1 MGALLDQYLSTFGQS
16 LQALSAPPGGAQTFP
31 AAGPGSQPLDPN
43 LAAMPQPPTFQPQPG
58 GMTAAGLPVGQTF
71 DTGGA
76 VATAPAPSFEAQP
89 GTVEP
94 LPGGGGGP
102 AEAQPL
108 MPFDEEAPPPDLPTF
123 EEPPPTPPGTVPAE
137 GLPGGTPPI
146 VRPEEGAPAPEGAA
160 AAPAAPGEPR
170 GRGKGGAQVEEGG
183 EILQA
188 GDVESPEDLM
198 AAASDE
204 EIKAGTDVVE
214 QQLEEQ
220 GSSIDEA
227 YAKVTGGPPD
237 TRLSREEKGQLLME
251 FGLRMLAYSGQEG
264 AEFEAIGRAGIET
277 MGSARAMKEAKRT
290 RPGEERKSQLET
302 DLLEAQITRERG
314 ANNELVTDANGNMV
328 SVNKA
333 TGAVTPILD
342 AEGNPVT
349 GETDTKQFESQLNR
363 EAYRQYFIDTVGE
376 CDSACERGAL
386 AYSKGGAATVAFPEL
401 MRADQ
406 TDRVMKV
413 FENPDNSSRKYPV
426 PSTGETK
433 RWKDMTEEEKFEVA
447 NGFVERRMRI
457 MDTGGPGGPDAGGDH
472 RPAPTGWKNFEAA
485 GLTEEIA
492 RQIPPGQAVD
502 HPDGGRITNRNGTLV
517 RENDDGTEWT
527 GD

>member
-16 LQALSAPPGGAQTFP
+16 LQALAAPPGGAQSFP
-31 AAGPGSQPLDPN
+31 TEGPGAQPLDPN
-43 LAAMPQPPTFQPQPG
+43 LAAMPGPPSFQPQPG

-71 DTGGA
+71 DTGGQ

-89 GTVEP
+89 GTVEGIP
-94 LPGGGGGP
+94 GGPGGGA

-108 MPFDEEAPPPDLPTF
+108 LPFDEEPPVELPTF
-123 EEPPPTPPGTVPAE
+123 GPPEEEVTQPTPEGGPPAGLPPGTEGTVP
-137 GLPGGTPPI
+137 T
-146 VRPEEGAPAPEGAA
+146 EGAP
-160 AAPAAPGEPR
+160 PAAPGEPR
-170 GRGKGGAQVEEGG
+170 GRGKGGEQVGEDG

-188 GDVESPEDLM
+188 GDVENAEDLM
-198 AAASDE
+198 AAATDE

-277 MGSARAMKEAKRT
+277 LGSARAMKEAKRT

-302 DLLEAQITRERG
+302 DLLEAQIVRERG

-333 TGAVTPILD
+333 TGKTTPILD
-342 AEGNPVT
+342 ASGNPVT
-349 GETDTKQFESQLNR
+349 GETDTKQFESELNR

-386 AYSKGGAATVAFPEL
+386 AYSKGGAANVAFPEL

-426 PSTGETK
+426 PSTGEVK
-433 RWKDMTEEEKFEVA
+433 RWKDMSEEEKFEVA

-457 MDTGGPGGPDAGGDH
+457 MDTGGTGGQTTG
-472 RPAPTGWKNFEAA
+472 RPAPTGWKNYEAA
-485 GLTEEIA
+485 GLTEEVA
-492 RQIPPGQAVD
+492 RQIPPDQGVD
-502 HPDGGRITNRNGTLV
+502 HPDGGRIVNRGGELV
-517 RENDDGTEWT
+517 RENADGTPWT